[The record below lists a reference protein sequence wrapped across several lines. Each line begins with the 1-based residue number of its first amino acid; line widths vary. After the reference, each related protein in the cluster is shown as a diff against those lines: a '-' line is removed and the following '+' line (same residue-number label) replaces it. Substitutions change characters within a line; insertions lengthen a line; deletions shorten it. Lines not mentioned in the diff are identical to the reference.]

1 MTGKYIDEPTAL
13 HVLCARGDYSLA
25 QAKIILGHSLKKVC
39 NGAPHYPA
47 KYIHERANA
56 A

>member
-1 MTGKYIDEPTAL
+1 MAGKYIDEPTAL
-13 HVLCARGDYSLA
+13 HVLCKRGGYSPY
-25 QAKIILGHSLKKVC
+25 QAELILKHSLKKIC
-39 NGAPHYPA
+39 NGTLHYPA

>member
-1 MTGKYIDEPTAL
+1 MADKYIDEPTAL
-13 HVLCARGDYSLA
+13 HVLCARGDYSPT
-25 QAKIILGHSLKKVC
+25 QAKIILGHSLKKIC

>member
-1 MTGKYIDEPTAL
+1 MAGKYIDELTAL
-13 HVLCARGDYSLA
+13 HVLCARGDYSPA
-25 QAKIILGHSLKKVC
+25 QAKIILAHSLKKVC
-39 NGAPHYPA
+39 NGALHYPA

>member
-1 MTGKYIDEPTAL
+1 MAGKYIDEATAL
-13 HVLCARGDYSLA
+13 HVLCARGDYSLN
-25 QAKIILGHSLKKVC
+25 QAKIILGHSLKKIC
-39 NGAPHYPA
+39 NGATHYPA